1 MARGYSRCAIISHAQ
16 FPIISHSHFPF
27 PVIPHPHSRYS
38 PLFPLLPS
46 PHYSPL
52 FPIIPHYSPFSPPFP
67 TIPHS
72 PLFPIPLSPFVPT
85 CSTTQPNKGPH
96 STAPRCTFYPIFS
109 KGKLKSAAHK
119 PSAEGMWGEGGGG
132 AWTHTASPNT
142 ETRKADNPPFC
153 SWFSAGV
160 PWQRSA
166 PTIPP
171 QPHAA
176 KKPRD
181 GVRHFGR
188 KSRRVTLRAAPGGGG
203 KDG

>member
-16 FPIISHSHFPF
+16 FPIISHSHFLF

-52 FPIIPHYSPFSPPFP
+52 FPIIPHYSPFSPPLP
-67 TIPHS
+67 TVPHS

-132 AWTHTASPNT
+132 HGPTQHLQILRP
-142 ETRKADNPPFC
+142 ER
-153 SWFSAGV
+153 
-160 PWQRSA
+160 Q
-166 PTIPP
+166 TIP
-171 QPHAA
+171 HSAA
-176 KKPRD
+176 GFLLGCPGSAQRPPSPPNPMQQKNPETES
-181 GVRHFGR
+181 G
-188 KSRRVTLRAAPGGGG
+188 TLAVNHVVLH
-203 KDG
+203 